1 MKTNEGLIDRIIRI
15 SIGSIFLVI
24 GYFWFGG
31 LSQIITL
38 IIGAII
44 SLTGLFGFCGLYTL
58 LKINTCSKNQKP
70 LTPTQTTSIIALFI
84 GLITIGSFASV
95 KITQNKFLEDF
106 NKMNGSYKQ
115 ALFLTGQSKR
125 DEAKLNYDQ
134 WVIAFQNF
142 SQKYSQYKPFV
153 LRNDSQFSSD
163 LDKVAIIIKDSQ
175 SGVYEGDL
183 PQTHKKLEEVRP
195 IFQEMFKR
203 NGFSMLA
210 ITLTDFHD
218 SMEKLIAAADAK
230 NTADIISSYPETNG
244 ILIQVEEQ
252 LNDDSIKAIR
262 KNLDDLLKLAQDN
275 KVDELSKKAAEM
287 KTSFVKVYLLKG

>member
-15 SIGSIFLVI
+15 IAGSVALVVGGFWLGGIG
-24 GYFWFGG
+24 
-31 LSQIITL
+31 QILTL
-38 IIGAII
+38 IIGAAITM
-44 SLTGLFGFCGLYTL
+44 TGLVGFCGLYTV
-58 LKINTCSKNQKP
+58 LKINTCNKNKKP
-70 LTPTQTTSIIALFI
+70 LTTFQTLLLIVLFV
-84 GLITIGSFASV
+84 TISVVGSFASI

-125 DEAKLNYDQ
+125 DEAKSNYDQ
-134 WVIAFQNF
+134 WVIGFQNF

-153 LRNDSQFSSD
+153 LRNDSQFNSD
-163 LDKVAIIIKDSQ
+163 LDKVATIIKDSK

-183 PQTHKKLEEVRP
+183 PLTHKKLEEVRP
-195 IFQEMFKR
+195 IFQEIFKR

-230 NTADIISSYPETNG
+230 NPADIINNYSESNT
-244 ILIQVEEQ
+244 ILVQVEEQ

-262 KNLDDLLKLAQDN
+262 KNMDDLLKLAQEN
-275 KVDELSKKAAEM
+275 KVDELSKKAADM
-287 KTSFVKVYLLKG
+287 KSSFVKVYLLRG